1 LVWFACRLAA
11 RAAGRGIEA
20 SDAVLK
26 LGVLLG
32 VHTLMAAATA
42 AAGSNPDVG
51 LPPRAAL
58 TTLLS
63 TESLIF
69 AAFAITV
76 TLALPS
82 ESGRSSF
89 FTRGWFGGIV
99 VLILAVIATAAFC
112 ALVATLDPTPPN
124 GTNEWVRAVGVAV
137 GICAQPLLAIPITVA
152 AVKTKPAPIKSR
164 GQSGG

>member
-1 LVWFACRLAA
+1 MLAIT
-11 RAAGRGIEA
+11 R
-20 SDAVLK
+20 
-26 LGVLLG
+26 
-32 VHTLMAAATA
+32 MAT
-42 AAGSNPDVG
+42 NHDVG

-82 ESGRSSF
+82 EAGRSSF
-89 FTRGWFGGIV
+89 FTRGWFGAIV
-99 VLILAVIATAAFC
+99 VIILAIIATAAFH
-112 ALVATLDPTPPN
+112 ALVATLQPVPPSGWN
-124 GTNEWVRAVGVAV
+124 AWVRAAGVGV

-152 AVKTKPAPIKSR
+152 AVRTRPAPISAEEP
-164 GQSGG
+164 GGGG

>member
-1 LVWFACRLAA
+1 MV
-11 RAAGRGIEA
+11 
-20 SDAVLK
+20 SDALAR
-26 LGVLLG
+26 LDILLS
-32 VHTLMAAATA
+32 VHALIAVTMAGS
-42 AAGSNPDVG
+42 GSNPDVG

-89 FTRGWFGGIV
+89 FTQGWFGGIV
-99 VLILAVIATAAFC
+99 ILILATIATGAFC
-112 ALVATLDPTPPN
+112 ALVATLDPLPPD
-124 GTNEWVRAVGVAV
+124 GTNEWLRAIGVGV

-152 AVKTKPAPIKSR
+152 AVRTKPPPPKS
-164 GQSGG
+164 GNQDDG

>member
-1 LVWFACRLAA
+1 MDILTVT
-11 RAAGRGIEA
+11 GI
-20 SDAVLK
+20 
-26 LGVLLG
+26 
-32 VHTLMAAATA
+32 AT
-42 AAGSNPDVG
+42 NPDVG

-69 AAFAITV
+69 SAFSITV

-82 ESGRSSF
+82 EAGRSSF

-99 VLILAVIATAAFC
+99 VIVLAIIATAAFH
-112 ALVATLDPTPPN
+112 ALVATLQPVPPSGWN
-124 GTNEWVRAVGVAV
+124 AWVRAVGVGV

-152 AVKTKPAPIKSR
+152 AVRTRPAPI
-164 GQSGG
+164 GAEGPASGG